1 MKKLLSC
8 LLVFTMLT
16 ALFCTPAL
24 ALAEEDYEDG
34 SAFTWS
40 PDLTSNSI
48 IPNRNDSTEVD
59 DYSYFKFDDRAASDN
74 NTLFFFTME
83 HNARQKYNDQ
93 IRAEMD
99 AVYQYS
105 TLPGVHYDVDDDNT
119 DGYSEESEAIHADK
133 SLPIEANKSYYFH
146 TEYSKIA
153 SLKSGTMII
162 GAQRSFLLGEY
173 QAQCVDWLLRDDWSS
188 NAYSVNDQ
196 PGETNAESNITQSN
210 DSGKELIFENC
221 DSVEALTNLVNEKNA
236 DYSSLLTQRSNIK
249 RGVAEATLTFNAPIS
264 MDDLTSL
271 LNSSG
276 AKILNYQ
283 ARFIDTDGNWC
294 TLASAVLDEETM
306 TAKAD
311 EMAEDGGITHAAYEG
326 ITSAIVEFDTASN
339 AYNILRNSPLVFL
352 VDMSKFIWENSP
364 EYDPSVEV
372 IVPSYSWQLA
382 TLSEGET
389 R

>member
-1 MKKLLSC
+1 
-8 LLVFTMLT
+8 
-16 ALFCTPAL
+16 
-24 ALAEEDYEDG
+24 
-34 SAFTWS
+34 
-40 PDLTSNSI
+40 
-48 IPNRNDSTEVD
+48 
-59 DYSYFKFDDRAASDN
+59 
-74 NTLFFFTME
+74 
-83 HNARQKYNDQ
+83 
-93 IRAEMD
+93 
-99 AVYQYS
+99 
-105 TLPGVHYDVDDDNT
+105 
-119 DGYSEESEAIHADK
+119 
-133 SLPIEANKSYYFH
+133 
-146 TEYSKIA
+146 
-153 SLKSGTMII
+153 
-162 GAQRSFLLGEY
+162 
-173 QAQCVDWLLRDDWSS
+173 
-188 NAYSVNDQ
+188 
-196 PGETNAESNITQSN
+196 
-210 DSGKELIFENC
+210 
-221 DSVEALTNLVNEKNA
+221 
-236 DYSSLLTQRSNIK
+236 
-249 RGVAEATLTFNAPIS
+249 

>member
-59 DYSYFKFDDRAASDN
+59 VYSYFKFDDRAASDN

>member
-59 DYSYFKFDDRAASDN
+59 VYSYFKFDDRAASDN

-221 DSVEALTNLVNEKNA
+221 DSVEALTNMVNEKNA